1 MIFRGITFSTVDDR
15 KDYGEKRT
23 ITIGK
28 IADQIPGLFCTQIVM
43 AGSALSPRV
52 LPAAKKERYSM
63 TTVRK
68 SLNELTISKERLAQL
83 EALQVADVVTSDI
96 PELDVTFW
104 ENAKLS
110 VPAGKKQLTIRL
122 DADVLAWLKAQGKGY
137 QSRINAILR
146 SYYEAHQGKA
156 S

>member
-1 MIFRGITFSTVDDR
+1 MNFEWDDRKNQSNLKKHGISFEEAAWIFRG
-15 KDYGEKRT
+15 
-23 ITIGK
+23 
-28 IADQIPGLFCTQIVM
+28 
-43 AGSALSPRV
+43 
-52 LPAAKKERYSM
+52 
-63 TTVRK
+63 
-68 SLNELTISKERLAQL
+68 
-83 EALQVADVVTSDI
+83 ADVVTSDI